1 MTLLFANLEGMMD
14 NTTFQGALAAAKIL
28 VSTASGTCLG
38 IAFAMLAVQIFWM
51 ITQVIVFQKTWDL
64 MGSMRV
70 LGFIF
75 FIAFYN
81 EFATSII
88 WTADNISNLFEAKK
102 EIMAALGK
110 ISIGDVT
117 QNHSTSLGLLG
128 SLPYDD
134 FSSFVAW
141 LMSKI
146 QEGLSLFVRLLIGKM
161 QVMILAFMYVA
172 GIFAAMLATIPGFSG
187 SFGHWLKNLLSVL
200 FWSLTL
206 AILDNLMVFFFKSY
220 QPDPADAMIDLV
232 VLNLAIIIMYIS
244 VPLLTS
250 LYIGHAAA
258 SGMISRMSGAIG
270 GIAYTAGGFVSKN
283 GGQAGSKAWNF
294 AQKSF
299 SNVMGRIKDNS
310 ASRTKS

>member
-1 MTLLFANLEGMMD
+1 MILIFSNPGIMENG
-14 NTTFQGALAAAKIL
+14 TFKGALGAAKVL
-28 VSTASGTCLG
+28 VSTASGTCLS
-38 IAFAMLAVQIFWM
+38 IAFSMLAIQVFWM
-51 ITQVIVFQKTWDL
+51 ITQVIVFQKAWDL
-64 MGSMRV
+64 IAVLRV

-75 FIAFYN
+75 FISFYN
-81 EFATSII
+81 ELATSII

-102 EIMAALGK
+102 DILNALGK
-110 ISIGDVT
+110 ITTGDIT
-117 QNHSTSLGLLG
+117 QTHETSLGILG
-128 SLPYDD
+128 TLPYDD

-161 QVMILAFMYVA
+161 QVMLVSFMYVA
-172 GIFAAMLATIPGFSG
+172 GVFAAMLATIPGFGG
-187 SFGHWLKNLLSVL
+187 SFGHWLKNLLNVL

-206 AILDNLMVFFFKSY
+206 AILDNFMVFFFKSY

-258 SGMISRMSGAIG
+258 SGIMSRMGGTMGGVAYAASG
-270 GIAYTAGGFVSKN
+270 FMNKN
-283 GGQAGSKAWNF
+283 AGSIGSKVSNY
-294 AQKSF
+294 AQRGYAT
-299 SNVMGRIKDNS
+299 MKDKLNGNS
-310 ASRTKS
+310 AKRNKS

>member
-1 MTLLFANLEGMMD
+1 MILIFSSPGIMENG
-14 NTTFQGALAAAKIL
+14 TFQGALGAAKVL
-28 VSTASGTCLG
+28 VSTASGTCLSV
-38 IAFAMLAVQIFWM
+38 AFAMLAIQVFWM
-51 ITQVIVFQKTWDL
+51 ITQVIVFQKAWDL
-64 MGSMRV
+64 MAVLRV

-75 FIAFYN
+75 FISFYN
-81 EFATSII
+81 ELATSIV

-102 EIMAALGK
+102 DILNALGK
-110 ISIGDVT
+110 ITTGDIT
-117 QNHSTSLGLLG
+117 QTHETSLGILG
-128 SLPYDD
+128 TLPYDD

-161 QVMILAFMYVA
+161 QVMLVSFMYVA

-187 SFGHWLKNLLSVL
+187 SFGHWLKNLLNVL

-206 AILDNLMVFFFKSY
+206 AILDNFMVFFFKSY
-220 QPDPADAMIDLV
+220 QPDPADAMVDLV

-258 SGMISRMSGAIG
+258 SGLMSRMGGTMGGVAYAASG
-270 GIAYTAGGFVSKN
+270 FMNKN
-283 GGQAGSKAWNF
+283 AGSFGSKVSNF
-294 AQKSF
+294 AQRSYAT
-299 SNVMGRIKDNS
+299 MKDKLNGNS
-310 ASRTKS
+310 AKRNKS

>member
-1 MTLLFANLEGMMD
+1 MILIFQHPNIME
-14 NTTFQGALAAAKIL
+14 NTTFQGALGAAKVL

-38 IAFAMLAVQIFWM
+38 VAFAMLAIQVFWM
-51 ITQVIVFQKTWDL
+51 ITQVIVFQKAWDL
-64 MGSMRV
+64 MAVLRV

-75 FIAFYN
+75 FISFYN
-81 EFATSII
+81 ELATSII

-102 EIMAALGK
+102 DILNALGK
-110 ISIGDVT
+110 ITTGDIT
-117 QNHSTSLGLLG
+117 QTHETSLGILG
-128 SLPYDD
+128 TLPYDD

-161 QVMILAFMYVA
+161 QVMLLSFMYVA
-172 GIFAAMLATIPGFSG
+172 GIFAAMLATIPGFGG
-187 SFGHWLKNLLSVL
+187 SFSHWLKNLLNVL

-206 AILDNLMVFFFKSY
+206 AILDNFMVFFFKSY

-258 SGMISRMSGAIG
+258 SGIMSRMGGTIG
-270 GIAYTAGGFVSKN
+270 GVAYAASGYMNKNASSIGGKVS
-283 GGQAGSKAWNF
+283 NF
-294 AQKSF
+294 AQQSYAT
-299 SNVMGRIKDNS
+299 MKDKLNGNS
-310 ASRTKS
+310 AKRNKS